1 MSLGEILAVSG
12 GGIVLLLCLI
22 QVSPIKWNPWAALG
36 RAIGRTIN
44 AELIDKVDKLAKE
57 VDGNERD
64 RIRYEILRFAAS
76 CRAKERHSQEEFHH
90 IFELNDK
97 YHEILQRNKEQ
108 NGLFEQNMA
117 FIKDTYR
124 GRLQN
129 NDFIT

>member
-1 MSLGEILAVSG
+1 MSLGEIFAAG
-12 GGIVLLLCLI
+12 GGGLIILLSII
-22 QVSPIKWNPWAALG
+22 QIAPVKWNPWTSLG
-36 RAIGRTIN
+36 RAIGRAIN
-44 AELIDKVDKLAKE
+44 ADLIDKVDNLAKE

-76 CRAKERHSQEEFHH
+76 CRAKDRHSQEEFHH

-97 YHEILQRNKEQ
+97 YHEILRRNNEQ

-117 FIKDTYR
+117 FIKATYQ